1 MTAEVPGNKTRA
13 EKSPKNLKALIIGSL
28 AGVFPEPKAFASPS
42 RVDESNITTTT
53 SLGDNDHHV
62 GSEIYPAIC

>member
-1 MTAEVPGNKTRA
+1 MTAEVPGNETR
-13 EKSPKNLKALIIGSL
+13 EENSPKNLIIGSL